1 MNSESYNF
9 LVTASASSRSSE
21 NRIDRLESLV
31 EKLATQVSTLATDPG
46 KNRYSVD
53 LTCEHCHKRG
63 HTKSR
68 CFKLMTCTKCS
79 KIGHI
84 AKFCTESEHSQP
96 PSTSATETEINSS
109 TTETENV
116 SLPNAPRI
124 VLPISISNQN
134 LEFLYDPG
142 SMFTMIPRA
151 NYKKLTKKPPLCPI
165 NRCGV
170 GVSNQKFKIDG
181 VAHLNLALH
190 GTSNE
195 QFILNYEPVLVSSD
209 IKMCIFGIHS
219 EDQFE
224 EIKRSHKQNIVSFR
238 TKHGDEIKL
247 KFFRESSASCAF
259 IETCKSTVVEN
270 DKIHYV
276 SAKIKGIPP

>member
-1 MNSESYNF
+1 MSHAISHIDDAFKSDIRMLQLAGNTRLENVLELLSTKMNSESYNF
-9 LVTASASSRSSE
+9 LATASASSRSSE

-116 SLPNAPRI
+116 SLPNTPRI
-124 VLPISISNQN
+124 VLPISISDQN

-151 NYKKLTKKPPLCPI
+151 TYEKLTKKTALMPYQPLWCW
-165 NRCGV
+165 C
-170 GVSNQKFKIDG
+170 FK
-181 VAHLNLALH
+181 
-190 GTSNE
+190 S
-195 QFILNYEPVLVSSD
+195 
-209 IKMCIFGIHS
+209 
-219 EDQFE
+219 
-224 EIKRSHKQNIVSFR
+224 
-238 TKHGDEIKL
+238 
-247 KFFRESSASCAF
+247 
-259 IETCKSTVVEN
+259 
-270 DKIHYV
+270 KI
-276 SAKIKGIPP
+276 